1 MQSALRVFAALSV
14 LSAAAIAPAA
24 AAVSPASA
32 PASATAAATASA
44 PAAVTAAAAADELTT
59 PCGPTVEYRAWDWWR
74 TTTNPSL
81 ARPVASASAAERWQ
95 WRTDVNTLWRGDTRE
110 TVEEIFETGFTPRG
124 DEVTPL
130 AEYIVKGGGQN
141 SAHLSTSC
149 EKWVAQ
155 KFATY
160 GSAKTGW
167 VYEIYAPGG
176 IDVNATARLNDYN
189 SPYLWNKEI
198 DFPGGV
204 KGRYIKGACKFRLTY
219 TDPETKVSTFE
230 ELGCKNNIAFAPY
243 DSDAAALAAA
253 VR

>member
-1 MQSALRVFAALSV
+1 MLQAALRVLAAVSLAS
-14 LSAAAIAPAA
+14 LGS
-24 AAVSPASA
+24 AAVSPA
-32 PASATAAATASA
+32 TAAAS
-44 PAAVTAAAAADELTT
+44 PVTAAAVYDDPLTT
-59 PCGPTVEYRAWDWWR
+59 PCGPTVEYRARDWWR

-81 ARPVASASAAERWQ
+81 AGPVAEAAAAERWQ

-110 TVEEIFETGFTPRG
+110 TVDEIFRTGFTPRG
-124 DEVTPL
+124 EQVTPL

-160 GSAKTGW
+160 GSEKTGW

-176 IDVNATARLNDYN
+176 IDVNATARLNNYN
-189 SPYLWNKEI
+189 SPYLWNKEV

-219 TDPETKVSTFE
+219 TDPQTKVSTFE
-230 ELGCKNNIAFAPY
+230 ELGCKNNADFAPY
-243 DSDAAALAAA
+243 ATDAAALAAA
-253 VR
+253 R

>member
-1 MQSALRVFAALSV
+1 MLQAALRVLAALSL
-14 LSAAAIAPAA
+14 LSAAAVVPAA
-24 AAVSPASA
+24 AAAA
-32 PASATAAATASA
+32 PATALPAPA
-44 PAAVTAAAAADELTT
+44 PAADDLTT

-74 TTTNPSL
+74 TTTNPSI
-81 ARPVASASAAERWQ
+81 ARSVASTAVSERWQ
-95 WRTDVNTLWRGDTRE
+95 WRTDVNALWRGDTRE

-124 DEVTPL
+124 EQVTPL

-167 VYEIYAPGG
+167 VYEIHAPGG
-176 IDVNATARLNDYN
+176 IDVNATAHLNDYS

-204 KGRYIKGACKFRLTY
+204 KGRYIKGACKFRLTH
-219 TDPETKVSTFE
+219 TDPQTKVNTYE
-230 ELGCKNNIAFAPY
+230 ELGCKDNSGFAPY
-243 DSDAAALAAA
+243 AADAVLAAA
-253 VR
+253 RR

>member
-1 MQSALRVFAALSV
+1 MQSALRVLAALSV

-32 PASATAAATASA
+32 PASAMASA

-219 TDPETKVSTFE
+219 TDPETKVSNFE

-243 DSDAAALAAA
+243 DSDAALAAA
-253 VR
+253 AR

>member
-1 MQSALRVFAALSV
+1 MLQAALRVLAAVSL
-14 LSAAAIAPAA
+14 LSAAAVPPAA
-24 AAVSPASA
+24 AAVALA
-32 PASATAAATASA
+32 PAPAVAPAPAPAAAT
-44 PAAVTAAAAADELTT
+44 VRAAAAADDLTT

-74 TTTNPSL
+74 TTTNTSL
-81 ARPVASASAAERWQ
+81 ARSVASTAAAERWQ

-110 TVEEIFETGFTPRG
+110 TVEEIFNTGFTPRG
-124 DEVTPL
+124 DQLTPL
-130 AEYIVKGGGQN
+130 AEYIVKGGGQS

-204 KGRYIKGACKFRLTY
+204 KGRYIKGACKYRLTY
-219 TDPETKVSTFE
+219 TDPETKISTFE
-230 ELGCKNNIAFAPY
+230 ELGCKNNTGFAPY
-243 DSDAAALAAA
+243 EQDVAAFAAA
-253 VR
+253 R

>member
-1 MQSALRVFAALSV
+1 MQQTALRVLAALSL
-14 LSAAAIAPAA
+14 LSAVAPAA
-24 AAVSPASA
+24 AAAAPA
-32 PASATAAATASA
+32 PASAA
-44 PAAVTAAAAADELTT
+44 PAAAPASALATPVAAAADDLTT
-59 PCGPTVEYRAWDWWR
+59 PCGPTVDYRAWDWWR
-74 TTTNPSL
+74 TTTDPSI
-81 ARPVASASAAERWQ
+81 ARPVAAAAAAERWQ

-124 DEVTPL
+124 EQVTPL

-160 GSAKTGW
+160 GSARTGW
-167 VYEIYAPGG
+167 VYEIHAPGG
-176 IDVNATARLNDYN
+176 IDVNATARLNDYS

-204 KGRYIKGACKFRLTY
+204 KGRYIKGACKFRLSH
-219 TDPETKVSTFE
+219 TDPETRVNTYE
-230 ELGCKNNIAFAPY
+230 ELGCKDNAGFAPY
-243 DSDAAALAAA
+243 ATDRVALAATA
-253 VR
+253 R

>member
-1 MQSALRVFAALSV
+1 MLQAALRVLAAASLA
-14 LSAAAIAPAA
+14 SAAAVSPAA
-24 AAVSPASA
+24 AAVSPA
-32 PASATAAATASA
+32 PAAALR
-44 PAAVTAAAAADELTT
+44 AAAADDLTT

-74 TTTNPSL
+74 TTTNPSI
-81 ARPVASASAAERWQ
+81 ARPVAAAATAERWQ

-110 TVEEIFETGFTPRG
+110 TVEAIFESGFTPRG
-124 DEVTPL
+124 EQMTPL

-167 VYEIYAPGG
+167 VYEIHAPGG
-176 IDVNATARLNDYN
+176 IDVNATARLNDYS

-198 DFPGGV
+198 DFPGGI
-204 KGRYIKGACKFRLTY
+204 KGNHIKGACKFRLTH
-219 TDPETKVSTFE
+219 TDPQTKVNTFE
-230 ELGCKNNIAFAPY
+230 ELGCKENAGFAPY
-243 DSDAAALAAA
+243 RTDAAALTAAA
-253 VR
+253 R

>member
-1 MQSALRVFAALSV
+1 MLQAALRVLAALSL
-14 LSAAAIAPAA
+14 LSAAAVTPAAA
-24 AAVSPASA
+24 AAVSVP
-32 PASATAAATASA
+32 
-44 PAAVTAAAAADELTT
+44 VVAADDPLTA
-59 PCGPTVEYRAWDWWR
+59 PCGPTVEYRAWDWWN
-74 TTTNPSL
+74 TTTNPSI
-81 ARPVASASAAERWQ
+81 AHPVASAASQERWQ

-110 TVEEIFETGFTPRG
+110 TVEEIFKTGFTPRG
-124 DEVTPL
+124 EELTPL

-204 KGRYIKGACKFRLTY
+204 QGRFIKGACKFKLTA
-219 TDPETKVSTFE
+219 TDPVTKVNTYE
-230 ELGCKNNIAFAPY
+230 DLGCKNNTGFAPY
-243 DSDAAALAAA
+243 ETDVAALAAA
-253 VR
+253 ATR

>member
-1 MQSALRVFAALSV
+1 MLQAALRVL
-14 LSAAAIAPAA
+14 AAASLISA
-24 AAVSPASA
+24 AAVSPA
-32 PASATAAATASA
+32 AATATVRTT
-44 PAAVTAAAAADELTT
+44 AVDDLTT

-74 TTTNPSL
+74 TTTNTSI
-81 ARPVASASAAERWQ
+81 ARPVASTATSERWQ

-110 TVEEIFETGFTPRG
+110 TVEEIFQTGFTPRG
-124 DEVTPL
+124 DQMTPL

-176 IDVNATARLNDYN
+176 IDVNATARLNDYS

-204 KGRYIKGACKFRLTY
+204 KGRYIKGACKFRLTH
-219 TDPETKVSTFE
+219 TDPETKANTFE
-230 ELGCKNNIAFAPY
+230 ELGCKNNTGFAPY
-243 DSDAAALAAA
+243 ETDAALTTAT
-253 VR
+253 R

>member
-1 MQSALRVFAALSV
+1 MLQAALPVLAALSL
-14 LSAAAIAPAA
+14 LSAAAVAPAA
-24 AAVSPASA
+24 ASA
-32 PASATAAATASA
+32 APAAATAA
-44 PAAVTAAAAADELTT
+44 PSAAAYDLTT

-74 TTTNPSL
+74 TTTTPSI
-81 ARPVASASAAERWQ
+81 ARPVASAAATERWQ
-95 WRTDVNTLWRGDTRE
+95 WRTDVNALWRGDTRE

-124 DEVTPL
+124 EQVTPL

-167 VYEIYAPGG
+167 VYEMYAPGG
-176 IDVNATARLNDYN
+176 IDVNATARFNNYG

-204 KGRYIKGACKFRLTY
+204 KGRYIKGACKFRLTH
-219 TDPETKVSTFE
+219 TDPQTKVNTYE
-230 ELGCKNNIAFAPY
+230 ELGCKANAGFAPHEA
-243 DSDAAALAAA
+243 DADLAAA
-253 VR
+253 GR

>member
-1 MQSALRVFAALSV
+1 MLKAALRVL
-14 LSAAAIAPAA
+14 
-24 AAVSPASA
+24 AAVSLVS
-32 PASATAAATASA
+32 
-44 PAAVTAAAAADELTT
+44 AAAAAPAVAAHAAPLAPVAHAASAAPVALAVDDLTS

-74 TTTNPSL
+74 TTTNPRI
-81 ARPVASASAAERWQ
+81 ARPVAAAAANERWQ
-95 WRTDVNTLWRGDTRE
+95 WRSDTNTLWRGDTRE

-124 DEVTPL
+124 DQLTPL

-141 SAHLSTSC
+141 SAHLSTTC

-160 GSAKTGW
+160 GAEKTGW

-176 IDVNATARLNDYN
+176 IDVNATAHLNNYN

-204 KGRYIKGACKFRLTY
+204 KGRYIKGACKYRLTY
-219 TDPETKVSTFE
+219 TDPATKISTWE
-230 ELGCKNNIAFAPY
+230 ELGCKDNAGFAPY
-243 DSDAAALAAA
+243 KTDAAARAGAA
-253 VR
+253 R